1 MRCVTLASVLV
12 LLGVGCGGVSEQ
24 ATALGG
30 SGGGSAGSGGSGGS
44 AGSAGSSG
52 SAGSGGAGATPECTR
67 DEECTLFD
75 DCCRC
80 EGQPLT
86 GRPTPGCDHQ
96 CLQSSCSA
104 HGITQARC
112 IAGRCVAAFE
122 CDEAQV
128 RCRRAAPA
136 CPPRQLPEIREGCYT
151 GDCVDA
157 AQCRSASHCMSC
169 MNAGM
174 VCAAIDR
181 ETGPEAHCV
190 TVPSRC
196 NGDFSCAC
204 LGPSVC
210 IAPFDTCTDFS
221 GLMGLHCSCPTC

>member
-1 MRCVTLASVLV
+1 MRCVTLAFVLV
-12 LLGVGCGGVSEQ
+12 LLGVGCGGVTEQ
-24 ATALGG
+24 TTALGGSGGGAGSAGSGG
-30 SGGGSAGSGGSGGS
+30 SGGGSAGS
-44 AGSAGSSG
+44 
-52 SAGSGGAGATPECTR
+52 AGSGGAPGATPECTR

-80 EGQPLT
+80 EGQPRA
-86 GRPTPGCDHQ
+86 GRPTPSCDQQ

-104 HGITQARC
+104 RRITQARC
-112 IAGRCVAAFE
+112 IVGRCVAAFE

-221 GLMGLHCSCPTC
+221 GLMGLHCSCPNC